1 VFDKDSNGTVSLAEI
16 KAVLSEVYDENFD
29 DLQDLV
35 GMKTAN
41 GRLDFNMF
49 VKLMTGAQF

>member
-29 DLQDLV
+29 DLQELI
-35 GMKTAN
+35 GMKSTN
-41 GRLDFNMF
+41 GRLNFQQF
-49 VKLMTGAQF
+49 VKLMTGSQF

>member
-35 GMKTAN
+35 GMKTVN